1 MQDYETRKIARSEGR
16 RYCDAAVLKYQMER
30 MPEEIR
36 LRHGGIGS
44 HQLTIYDELAT
55 NIPGF
60 LPSTAVEGGLHAL
73 PYSLKSTQ
81 VCHYSIH
88 SLGSLLLQ
96 LLFLCHSSLGDS
108 CSENGLNSSVRQ
120 SQSCSDFCHL

>member
-1 MQDYETRKIARSEGR
+1 MKDYETRKIARSEGR

-81 VCHYSIH
+81 VYYLIHY
-88 SLGSLLLQ
+88 LGSHGILY
-96 LLFLCHSSLGDS
+96 FS
-108 CSENGLNSSVRQ
+108 CF
-120 SQSCSDFCHL
+120 FCVI